1 MTNLMIRSHTGKL
14 SYRHPSDFCFTG
26 ASILAGFEGK
36 FGHKADCTMEGSGE
50 GLLHQYGLDGCKL
63 NIKAWLVAH
72 TPDRYWRSTDKCIQS
87 AINRAANRIDEH
99 RTDTFAPRRL
109 AAINRSAQRKC

>member
-1 MTNLMIRSHTGKL
+1 
-14 SYRHPSDFCFTG
+14 
-26 ASILAGFEGK
+26 
-36 FGHKADCTMEGSGE
+36 MEGSGE
-50 GLLHQYGLDGCKL
+50 GLLHQYGWKL

-72 TPDRYWRSTDKCIQS
+72 TPDPYWRSTDECIQS

-109 AAINRSAQRKC
+109 AAMDRSAQRKCLLECQG